1 MKIKSY
7 WQLFFLIFNKSM
19 GLFSSNYNYL
29 GVNLGTSS
37 IKLVELTNEKGV
49 PKLVTYA
56 FTDQSVNIIMDDS
69 KDAINKTANMLR
81 QLCKE
86 AKITSNKVITAL
98 PTFSV
103 FSSIISLPQMKKKD
117 LDTAVKWEAKKIIP
131 MPIDEISLD
140 WHILNGDKDKSIA
153 QKKKKELFKN
163 NNTNENLKNND
174 SNKDDEHQEDKSSN
188 ELINAKESISKKGQD
203 ENQDIKI
210 FLTGAPKNL
219 VKKYMSI
226 FAMAELDLL
235 SLETEIFALIRS
247 LVGNDKSTLMI
258 IDIGLMSSSVS
269 IVQNGFPIIN
279 RSLEVGGRNITEAI
293 SKNLNVNIDRGEQF
307 KYDVGINYINQG
319 GNAVFQSIEKVVAPI
334 VNEIKYTIDFFKNQ
348 INSEQS
354 MGNNIEKIILTG
366 GSSQLSYLP
375 EYLSNVLNKKVYIGD
390 PWARVIYPQDLKMI
404 FEDIG
409 SRLSVAVGLAMREI
423 E

>member
-1 MKIKSY
+1 
-7 WQLFFLIFNKSM
+7 M

-29 GVNLGTSS
+29 GVNLGASS
-37 IKLVELTNEKGV
+37 IKLVELANEKGV
-49 PKLVTYA
+49 PKLVTYG

-69 KDAINKTANMLR
+69 KEAINKTADILR

-103 FSSIISLPQMKKKD
+103 FSSVISMPQMKKKD
-117 LDTAVKWEAKKIIP
+117 LDSAVKWEAKKIIP

-140 WHILNGDKDKSIA
+140 WHILNEDKNKNFVKKNKGAFLGNDKIDKASDKDDNSSHAGDYSGA
-153 QKKKKELFKN
+153 QENSEDFSNNKEQDN
-163 NNTNENLKNND
+163 QN
-174 SNKDDEHQEDKSSN
+174 
-188 ELINAKESISKKGQD
+188 SK
-203 ENQDIKI
+203 DIKI

-219 VKKYMSI
+219 VKKYMAI
-226 FAMAELDLL
+226 FEMAELDLL

-258 IDIGLMSSSVS
+258 IDIGLMSSSIS

-279 RSLEVGGRNITEAI
+279 RSIEVGGRNITEAI
-293 SKNLNVNIDRGEQF
+293 SKNLNVSLDRGEQF
-307 KYDVGINYINQG
+307 KYDVGVNRVDQDG
-319 GNAVFQSIEKVVAPI
+319 SAVFQSIDKVVAPI
-334 VNEIKYTIDFFKNQ
+334 IDEVKYTIDFFKNQ
-348 INSEQS
+348 LSIGQS
-354 MGNNIEKIILTG
+354 GESKNDDIEKVILTG

-375 EYLSNVLNKKVYIGD
+375 EYLSNILNKKVYIGD
-390 PWARVIYPQDLKMI
+390 PWARVIYPQDLKLV

-409 SRLSVAVGLAMREI
+409 SKLSVAVGLAMREI

>member
-1 MKIKSY
+1 
-7 WQLFFLIFNKSM
+7 M

-29 GVNLGTSS
+29 GINLGTSS
-37 IKLVELTNEKGV
+37 IKLVELANEKGV

-69 KDAINKTANMLR
+69 KKAINKTANILR

-117 LDTAVKWEAKKIIP
+117 LTSAIQWEAKKIIP

-140 WHILNGDKDKSIA
+140 WHILNGDKKEKNFLQNKKRVLLKDDKTNKDSKSNNNNQDSGDQESGDSSA
-153 QKKKKELFKN
+153 AENTKDFFNKKKKEKKD
-163 NNTNENLKNND
+163 NE
-174 SNKDDEHQEDKSSN
+174 
-188 ELINAKESISKKGQD
+188 
-203 ENQDIKI
+203 DIKI
-210 FLTGAPKNL
+210 FLTGAPKSL
-219 VKKYMSI
+219 VKKYMTI
-226 FAMAELDLL
+226 FEKAELDLL
-235 SLETEIFALIRS
+235 SLETEIFSLIRS

-258 IDIGLMSSSVS
+258 IDIGLSSSSVS
-269 IVQNGFPIIN
+269 IIQNGFPIIN
-279 RSLEVGGRNITEAI
+279 RSIEVGGRNITEAI
-293 SKNLNVNIDRGEQF
+293 SKNLNVNFDRGEQF
-307 KYDVGINYINQG
+307 KYDVGVNRVDQEG
-319 GNAVFQSIEKVVAPI
+319 SAVFQSIEKVVAPI
-334 VNEIKYTIDFFKNQ
+334 IDEIKYTIDFFKNQ
-348 INSEQS
+348 LSFGQAADNIN
-354 MGNNIEKIILTG
+354 NNDIEKIILTG

-375 EYLSNVLNKKVYIGD
+375 EYLSRILNKKVYIGD
-390 PWARVIYPQDLKMI
+390 PFARIIYPQDLKLA

-409 SRLSVAVGLAMREI
+409 SKLSVAVGLAMREI

>member
-1 MKIKSY
+1 
-7 WQLFFLIFNKSM
+7 M

-29 GVNLGTSS
+29 GINLGTSS
-37 IKLVELTNEKGV
+37 IKLVELANEKGV

-56 FTDQSVNIIMDDS
+56 FTDQSVNIILDDS
-69 KDAINKTANMLR
+69 KKAISKTAGILR

-86 AKITSNKVITAL
+86 ANITSNKAITAL

-117 LDTAVKWEAKKIIP
+117 LASAVKWEAKKIIP

-140 WHILNGDKDKSIA
+140 WHILNGDKEKKNFSQKDRGALLKNDKTGREPKNYNDNQDGGDQRIGDSGA
-153 QKKKKELFKN
+153 SENTKDFFNKKKQEKQ
-163 NNTNENLKNND
+163 D
-174 SNKDDEHQEDKSSN
+174 NK
-188 ELINAKESISKKGQD
+188 
-203 ENQDIKI
+203 DIKI

-219 VKKYMSI
+219 VKKYMTI
-226 FAMAELDLL
+226 FEMAELDLL
-235 SLETEIFALIRS
+235 SLETEIFSLIRS
-247 LVGNDKSTLMI
+247 LVGSDKSTLMI

-279 RSLEVGGRNITEAI
+279 RSIEVGGRNITKAI
-293 SKNLNVNIDRGEQF
+293 SKNLNVSFDRGEQF
-307 KYDVGINYINQG
+307 KYDVGVNRVNQDG
-319 GNAVFQSIEKVVAPI
+319 SAVFQSIEKVVAPI
-334 VNEIKYTIDFFKNQ
+334 IDEIKYTIDFFKNQ
-348 INSEQS
+348 LSFGQQTDNNS
-354 MGNNIEKIILTG
+354 NDIEKIILTG

-375 EYLSNVLNKKVYIGD
+375 EYLSHTLNKKVYIGD
-390 PWARVIYPQDLKMI
+390 PFARIIYPQDLKLV

-409 SRLSVAVGLAMREI
+409 SKLSVAVGLAMREI